1 MREALEVLDPI
12 RLNFEQGGVFLLN
25 LILAFIMYG
34 VALNIELSHF
44 KNIGKNPKSVVV
56 GFLSQFVILPFLTF
70 LLTLAVSR
78 WITVGVALGMI
89 LVAACPGGNIS
100 NFISALARGNIALSV
115 SLTAISSLTSIILTP
130 FNFSLYGN
138 AYLYFLTLKSNLSR
152 PIEIDSVQMFQTV
165 FIILGIPLL
174 LGMLTNSRFPEFTKK
189 INKTIRILSLVF
201 FAGFVIIAFRN
212 NYEYFVRYIHYIF
225 LIVLLHNALGLLGG
239 YYFSKIMG
247 QTSINSRTI
256 AIETGIQNSGL
267 ALALIFNPKIFPI
280 ELEIGG
286 MAFIAAWWGIWHIIS
301 GVAIAYWWRRQTPN
315 D

>member
-1 MREALEVLDPI
+1 
-12 RLNFEQGGVFLLN
+12 LLN